1 MFKALITDT
10 LSVLLLDS
18 LAFLTAALSSFFV
31 EVMAHHVIS
40 QHNAGML
47 QESQMSAEP
56 LQVYLSRT

>member
-10 LSVLLLDS
+10 LFVLLLDS

-31 EVMAHHVIS
+31 EAMAHHVIP
-40 QHNAGML
+40 QHNADML